1 MSHGWFVVAI
11 SIYGVWSQREKLQ
24 VADKRFSASGLFV
37 FSATLFVICFGFR
50 EAELYIRQISFI
62 ALQWALVYS
71 FFGWQFSKELLFPVC
86 FLLFAVNIPAFNEKL
101 VISLQELSSS
111 AAYFLMHG
119 FCFDL
124 VKEGTSVSSSGTADS
139 AFHFKIA
146 EVCSG
151 IRSLQAMAAF
161 TAAYAWHTQK
171 TIYGKWLLFFCSIP
185 IAVLCNIFRI
195 FSLCL
200 VAALFGQEAAIGYF
214 HDYSGYVIV
223 LIGFLLVFQIGVFIQ
238 KYSKLIC
245 I

>member
-11 SIYGVWSQREKLQ
+11 SIYGVWKQREKLR
-24 VADKRFSASGLFV
+24 VAEKRFSTPGLFM
-37 FSATLFVICFGFR
+37 FSATLLVICFGSR
-50 EAELYIRQISFI
+50 ESELYIRQISFVG
-62 ALQWALVYS
+62 LQWALIYT
-71 FFGWQFSKELLFPVC
+71 FFGWGFSKELLFPVC
-86 FLLFAVNIPAFNEKL
+86 FLLFAVNIPVFNEKL
-101 VISLQELSSS
+101 VMSLQELSSS

-124 VKEGTSVSSSGTADS
+124 VKEGTSVSSSATADS
-139 AFHFKIA
+139 AFHFEIA

-151 IRSLQAMAAF
+151 IRSLQAMASF

-185 IAVLCNIFRI
+185 IAVLCNMFRI

-200 VAALFGQEAAIGYF
+200 VAALFGQEAAIGYY

-223 LIGFLLVFQIGVFIQ
+223 FVGFLMIFQGGVVIR
-238 KYSKLIC
+238 KWVDLNP
-245 I
+245 